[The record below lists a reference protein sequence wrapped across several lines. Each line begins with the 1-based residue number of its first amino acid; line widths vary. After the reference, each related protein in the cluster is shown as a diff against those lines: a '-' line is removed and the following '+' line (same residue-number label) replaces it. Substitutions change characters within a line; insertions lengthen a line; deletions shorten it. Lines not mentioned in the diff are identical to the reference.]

1 MKVASGKRGFWR
13 AGGERLAVAACSL
26 PVVDKESDG
35 IAQTFLRR
43 GARGEPDLTRDPHV
57 DPSLET
63 PAAAVGFAAIR
74 SLLPPGA
81 PTKVNNTGY
90 SYNSSSGTGSNAR
103 LSHQYVYGAR
113 SITIQT
119 VMRKPPGGTQWFVVG
134 LEADPGGVQPPII
147 VGTPPAQGQGSD

>member
-1 MKVASGKRGFWR
+1 MKAAFGNAAFGALA
-13 AGGERLAVAACSL
+13 AGLALAACSL

-35 IAQTFLRR
+35 IAQTFFDEVRA
-43 GARGEPDLTRDPHV
+43 GADLTRDPHV

-63 PAAAVGFAAIR
+63 PAAAAGFAAIR

-90 SYNSSSGTGSNAR
+90 NYSTSSGTGSNAR

-119 VMRKPPGGTQWFVVG
+119 MMRKPPGGTQWFVVG
-134 LEADPGGVQPPII
+134 MEADPGGVQPPLI